1 MHVVSGERRNKIP
14 ATKFGLAASRIRNST
29 NGDVLVMTEVELQP
43 DSMRYCENFIDQS
56 IQGDYL
62 FSYNLDQT
70 TYHFIPSLNCP
81 AWQTCEEQGTR
92 DTTINF
98 AAYIRDRYQFTEI
111 DSKKNL
117 SLSVLEGRK
126 GYHKKRC
133 MVDLCTTNYLL
144 RFIYDDEVYLS
155 FIPCSLK
162 KNYADWAMAYK
173 RHEVS
178 IPSIVNLAAQKKR

>member
-1 MHVVSGERRNKIP
+1 
-14 ATKFGLAASRIRNST
+14 
-29 NGDVLVMTEVELQP
+29 
-43 DSMRYCENFIDQS
+43 
-56 IQGDYL
+56 
-62 FSYNLDQT
+62 
-70 TYHFIPSLNCP
+70 
-81 AWQTCEEQGTR
+81 
-92 DTTINF
+92 
-98 AAYIRDRYQFTEI
+98 
-111 DSKKNL
+111 
-117 SLSVLEGRK
+117 
-126 GYHKKRC
+126 